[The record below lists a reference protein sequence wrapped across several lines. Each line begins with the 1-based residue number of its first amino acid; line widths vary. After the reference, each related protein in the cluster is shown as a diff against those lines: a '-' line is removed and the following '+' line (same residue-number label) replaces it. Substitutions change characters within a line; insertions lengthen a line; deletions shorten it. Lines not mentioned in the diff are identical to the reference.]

1 MCLYAYVFYIPM
13 CVYSVMNLY
22 YVPSRN
28 KKPIRNQKVRFQFTC
43 FVILNMKQ
51 LMLIIIIFFIYS
63 TKTWWIW
70 SQNIKRLKFTK
81 SLRIDRLKLTIMCKW
96 NVYIY
101 LYLYIYI
108 FIFMFQV
115 NKQLFLLSKKPV
127 QSCSEWRCINVEY
140 NWNIL
145 IL

>member
-13 CVYSVMNLY
+13 CVYSVMYLY

-28 KKPIRNQKVRFQFTC
+28 KKPTRNQKVRFQFTF

-51 LMLIIIIFFIYS
+51 LMMIIIVFFIYN

-70 SQNIKRLKFTK
+70 SQNIKRLKFTE
-81 SLRIDRLKLTIMCKW
+81 SLHMDRLKLTIMCKW
-96 NVYIY
+96 NIYIY

-108 FIFMFQV
+108 SS
-115 NKQLFLLSKKPV
+115 KQTIISSVKKNV
-127 QSCSEWRCINVEY
+127 QSCSEWRCLNVEY